1 MEVREH
7 QLFGYLLVIM
17 SPSQVE
23 NQYGFNVDE
32 PETLCLGI
40 LRNDIHL
47 FEINDMEFFML
58 SFTRIERSNSL
69 LSNIDNRNRI
79 LMLD

>member
-1 MEVREH
+1 MWMNLKR
-7 QLFGYLLVIM
+7 
-17 SPSQVE
+17 
-23 NQYGFNVDE
+23 
-32 PETLCLGI
+32 CLGI
-40 LRNDIHL
+40 IRNDIHL